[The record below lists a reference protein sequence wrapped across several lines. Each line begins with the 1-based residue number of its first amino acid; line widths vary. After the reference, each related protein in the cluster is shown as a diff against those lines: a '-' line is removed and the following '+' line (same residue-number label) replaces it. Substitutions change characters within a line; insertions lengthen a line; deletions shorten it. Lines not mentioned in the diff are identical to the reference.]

1 MTDKVAKIQAQLEEH
16 FQYVDAIAQ
25 VVLKG
30 HLLIEEALERI
41 IGKFVFHPEHLEN
54 ANLRF
59 AQKLDVARS
68 MSLDEQDNEMWDLA
82 KAINSLRNELAHSLN
97 SKKRQQKTQRV
108 RGLYL
113 KLLDD
118 EEISAQHK
126 QESDEVV
133 LMWAASFFL
142 GFLTSFESEVDRF
155 KAFVSAIDRSLNS
168 QRHDHVDESN
178 G

>member
-1 MTDKVAKIQAQLEEH
+1 MNEKIAKIQSQLEEH
-16 FQYVDAIAQ
+16 FQHVDAITQ

-41 IGKFVFHPEHLEN
+41 IGKFVFHPEHMEN
-54 ANLRF
+54 VNLRF

-82 KAINSLRNELAHSLN
+82 KVINSLRNELAHSL
-97 SKKRQQKTQRV
+97 SSEKRKQKTQRV
-108 RGLYL
+108 RDLYL

-118 EEISAQHK
+118 KEISAQHK

-133 LMWAASFFL
+133 LMWAATLIL

-155 KAFVSAIDRSLNS
+155 KAFVSALERTLNIH
-168 QRHDHVDESN
+168 RHGHVDEGN